1 MNARA
6 AFVQAPWRKT
16 NTFVS
21 VCFVR
26 SFASQMTK
34 IEEKHTHT
42 HKRQHAIA
50 RNLLPGT
57 RARYEILWTI
67 EKQI

>member
-1 MNARA
+1 MNARW
-6 AFVQAPWRKT
+6 AFMQAPWRKT

-34 IEEKHTHT
+34 IEG
-42 HKRQHAIA
+42 KRTRASA
-50 RNLLPGT
+50 NTLLRVIFFQA